1 MAKRELKSKVLRG
14 GILRCIHIFV
24 PVLHKRQT
32 EGGDEMIWAVRSS
45 IADSDGSR
53 WNRMIL
59 CRKVEWNGPT
69 KCVEHFND
77 PLPGTG
83 GRGVAVVYTEA
94 ELTIYWDAHLPEP
107 QQIRVEDKPAV
118 AKAG

>member
-1 MAKRELKSKVLRG
+1 MAKKELRSKVLRG
-14 GILRCIHIFV
+14 GILRGIHIFV
-24 PVLHKRQT
+24 PELQKRMQ
-32 EGGDEMIWAVRSS
+32 EGGDNPIWAVRTSV
-45 IADSDGSR
+45 ADHDGKR

-69 KCVEHFND
+69 KGVEHFDD

-94 ELTIYWDAHLPEP
+94 PITIYWDADSEEP
-107 QQIRVEDKPAV
+107 KTIRVSDPPAM
-118 AKAG
+118 KAG